1 MADEAASAS
10 PRPAGNGGEIVRGAL
25 LAVGI
30 PRDVGANRPV
40 ELAGD
45 RAWYVLE
52 GTLDV
57 FLQQRTE
64 EGLGRRRLLATA
76 GAGML
81 AWPGGAP
88 TVPDRWRLVGVGHAG
103 TRLLSAAGLELR
115 TTVPL
120 DVLADQAEAFVA
132 AARDGRVPV
141 QPPSEAGPV
150 VPSAGARLAASG
162 AAFAELVA
170 ATIDRALADEAAEA
184 DRISSELERE
194 HKLLDSALTDL
205 VELVD
210 RHEALGKVTDDHS
223 AQLDLALTR
232 IGRQLGVEFPG
243 TVDARADAGDPV
255 GARVGAAGCRA
266 RVVTLRSGWWR
277 APGVALLGF
286 STDDDRPVALT
297 PSRSGYQLFDP
308 ATGTTTSVDRA
319 LAGRVARTAYT
330 IYRPLAPSVASAGSL
345 LRSVLPSV
353 RRELWL
359 LAGLGALAGLITLV
373 TPMVTSIIYN
383 SVLPQGDRSLLLAVS
398 GLLIGGAITWGF
410 VALSQNLAVVR
421 IQGQLEANLDPGLMD
436 RLLQLPATFF
446 RRYDTGDLGTRAFG
460 LQIIRQELSGA
471 VVTTFLTLVFSV
483 FNVVLL
489 FVYSAVLGAVALG
502 ILILVVTILV
512 LLNRAVLHY
521 LHRVFA
527 YTGDISAHLFQLLQ
541 GVQKMRSA
549 NAEARLMARWAS
561 LFRLQQREIYAA
573 GRINAYIFA
582 TIAALPAVLALGL
595 YGVAGAALIGT
606 VSAGDFI
613 AVVTAMGQFTAALAG
628 VALTIG
634 PLMTIVPLWQR
645 LLPILEEPIEEVG
658 TTSPGSLSGRI
669 GVRDVSFSY
678 DPDGP
683 PALQNVSM
691 EIQPGEFVALTG
703 PSGSGKSTLL
713 RLLLGLDQPTSGTVL
728 FDGKDLRSLD
738 ARAVRHQLGV
748 VMQGAR
754 PLPGEIMATILGDT
768 GGSEAD
774 AWTAAEQAE
783 LAEDIRRMP
792 MRMHTIVGEGGL
804 AFSGGQLQ
812 RMMIARALARRP
824 RVLIFDE
831 ATSALDDRIQTLVSQ
846 HIAALNTTRV
856 VVAHRLSTI
865 RNANTVHVLD
875 GGRLVQSGSFDEL
888 MAAEGPFRRLASRQL
903 V

>member
-1 MADEAASAS
+1 MSDETARAS
-10 PRPAGNGGEIVRGAL
+10 PRPSGDGGETLRGAL
-25 LAVGI
+25 LAAGT
-30 PRDVGANRPV
+30 PHDVGANRPI

-45 RAWYVLE
+45 TVWYVLE
-52 GTLDV
+52 GSLDV

-81 AWPGGAP
+81 AWAGGAP
-88 TVPDRWRLVGVGHAG
+88 AVPDGWRLVGVGHAG
-103 TRLLSAAGLELR
+103 TRMLSAPGAELR
-115 TTVPL
+115 ATVPL
-120 DVLADQAEAFVA
+120 AVLADHAEAYVA
-132 AARDGRVPV
+132 GVRDGRVPV
-141 QPPSEAGPV
+141 VRPSQAGPA
-150 VPSAGARLAASG
+150 VPSAGTRLAASG
-162 AAFAELVA
+162 AAFTELVA

-194 HKLLDSALTDL
+194 HRLLDSALTDL

-210 RHEALGKVTDDHS
+210 RHEMLGKVSVDR
-223 AQLDLALTR
+223 AEQLDLALAR
-232 IGRQLGVEFPG
+232 IGRQLGVEFPA
-243 TVDARADAGDPV
+243 TVDVGADAGDPV
-255 GARVGAAGCRA
+255 GARVAAAGCRA

-277 APGVALLGF
+277 ASGVALLGF
-286 STDDDRPVALT
+286 SADDDRPVALL
-297 PSRSGYQLFDP
+297 PVHSGYQLFDP
-308 ATGTTTSVDRA
+308 ATGTTTGVDQSV
-319 LAGRVARTAYT
+319 AGRVTRGAYT
-330 IYRPLAPSVASAGSL
+330 IYRPLGPSVTSAGSL
-345 LRSVLPSV
+345 LRSVLPRV
-353 RRELWL
+353 RQALWL
-359 LAGLGALAGLITLV
+359 LAGLGGLAGLITLV

-398 GLLIGGAITWGF
+398 GLLIGAAITWGV

-421 IQGQLEANLDPGLMD
+421 MQGQLEANLDPGLID

-446 RRYDTGDLGTRAFG
+446 RRYDTGDLAVRAFG
-460 LQIIRQELSGA
+460 LQIIRQQLSGA
-471 VVTTFLTLVFSV
+471 VVTSFLTLVFSV

-502 ILILVVTILV
+502 ILVLVVTILV
-512 LLNRAVLHY
+512 LLNKAVLHY
-521 LHRVFA
+521 QHRVFA
-527 YTGDISAHLFQLLQ
+527 YTGDISADLFQVLQ

-561 LFRLQQREIYAA
+561 LFRLQQRETYAA

-582 TIAALPAVLALGL
+582 TISTLPAVLALGL

-606 VSAGDFI
+606 ISAGDFI

-628 VALTIG
+628 VALTVG
-634 PLMTIVPLWQR
+634 PLMTIIPLWQR
-645 LLPILEEPIEEVG
+645 LLPILEEPVEEVG

-669 GVRDVSFSY
+669 SVRDVSFSY
-678 DPDGP
+678 DLDSP
-683 PALQNVSM
+683 PVLQNVSL

-703 PSGSGKSTLL
+703 ASGSGKSTLL

-728 FDGKDLRSLD
+728 FDGKDLRSVD

-774 AWTAAEQAE
+774 AWTAAEEAE

-824 RVLIFDE
+824 RVLVFDE
-831 ATSALDDRIQTLVSQ
+831 ATSALDDRIQALVSH
-846 HIAALNTTRV
+846 HIEALNTTRV

-865 RNANTVHVLD
+865 RNADTIHVLD